1 MSTPALHSQTLGP
14 TRFRGC
20 VPDYTD
26 RDQKLVYGSAAVSLD
41 AGAMTRRM
49 EDNIR
54 RLSQE
59 LLAASDDGTQ
69 IQKVGELRHEL
80 QLYIQH
86 LRARL
91 STFPIVQRR
100 VRDGIPPPD
109 IPVAAN
115 ALETASRINAIET
128 TKPEITT
135 APTQPDGKNDK
146 IAS

>member
-14 TRFRGC
+14 TGFRGLIVGC

-26 RDQKLVYGSAAVSLD
+26 RDQKLAYGSAAVSLD

-91 STFPIVQRR
+91 STFPIVQERR

-109 IPVAAN
+109 IPVAAR
-115 ALETASRINAIET
+115 ASKRPA
-128 TKPEITT
+128 
-135 APTQPDGKNDK
+135 A
-146 IAS
+146 

>member
-1 MSTPALHSQTLGP
+1 
-14 TRFRGC
+14 
-20 VPDYTD
+20 
-26 RDQKLVYGSAAVSLD
+26 
-41 AGAMTRRM
+41 M

-59 LLAASDDGTQ
+59 LLAASDDSTQ

-80 QLYIQH
+80 HLYVQR

-91 STFPIVQRR
+91 STFPIAQERR
-100 VRDGIPPPD
+100 VRTGIPPPD

-115 ALETASRINAIET
+115 ALETASRINAIES
-128 TKPEITT
+128 TKPEIPK
-135 APTQPDGKNDK
+135 ASTQPDGNNDTQ